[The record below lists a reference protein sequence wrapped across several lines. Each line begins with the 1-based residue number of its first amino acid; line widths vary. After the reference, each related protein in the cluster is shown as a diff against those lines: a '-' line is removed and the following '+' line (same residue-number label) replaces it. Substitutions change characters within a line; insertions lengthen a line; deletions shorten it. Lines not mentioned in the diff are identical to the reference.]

1 MIYSIYDNLLLNC
14 LAFLN
19 LRHFNI
25 LLLMTILFDKTSF
38 RFTVLALSRKFA
50 YHGILH
56 VVPEMLQCRCFY

>member
-1 MIYSIYDNLLLNC
+1 
-14 LAFLN
+14 
-19 LRHFNI
+19 
-25 LLLMTILFDKTSF
+25 MTILFDKTLF